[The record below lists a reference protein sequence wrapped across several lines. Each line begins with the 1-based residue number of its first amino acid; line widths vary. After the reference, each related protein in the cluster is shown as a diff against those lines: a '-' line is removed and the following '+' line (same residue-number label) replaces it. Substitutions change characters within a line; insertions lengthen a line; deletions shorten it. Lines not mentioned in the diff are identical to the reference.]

1 MQMPINDQMI
11 VWEKYEVLFLNIVP
25 WSQVSSISFS
35 GAKNALIF
43 SFFFFLIVHHITP
56 PFFQFC
62 LFNYFGSCSMVCGI
76 LIPLQGIKPVP
87 PHPTPYSGKLES

>member
-35 GAKNALIF
+35 GAKNALLF
-43 SFFFFLIVHHITP
+43 SFFFFNCSSYPP
-56 PFFQFC
+56 PFFSI
-62 LFNYFGSCSMVCGI
+62 LFI
-76 LIPLQGIKPVP
+76 
-87 PHPTPYSGKLES
+87 

>member
-35 GAKNALIF
+35 GTKNALIF
-43 SFFFFLIVHHITP
+43 SFFFLIVHHIP
-56 PFFQFC
+56 PLFFNFVY
-62 LFNYFGSCSMVCGI
+62 LIILAVAAWYVGS
-76 LIPLQGIKPVP
+76 
-87 PHPTPYSGKLES
+87 